1 MSRCY
6 CEVEIPEC
14 ENKIKYLRR
23 DIESLLAWNE
33 DLKSIK
39 QDLQRIAVHTR
50 GMLHTVNEEQLC
62 HDIEDSSNS
71 LEQVQQK
78 LIMKIQNKLY
88 KLEEELDD
96 MREEDDEY
104 HREEEEDDAVLVNM
118 LDASNN
124 G

>member
-1 MSRCY
+1 MQLI
-6 CEVEIPEC
+6 ELL
-14 ENKIKYLRR
+14 KIL
-23 DIESLLAWNE
+23 
-33 DLKSIK
+33 
-39 QDLQRIAVHTR
+39 TR
-50 GMLHTVNEEQLC
+50 NTDHY
-62 HDIEDSSNS
+62 NS